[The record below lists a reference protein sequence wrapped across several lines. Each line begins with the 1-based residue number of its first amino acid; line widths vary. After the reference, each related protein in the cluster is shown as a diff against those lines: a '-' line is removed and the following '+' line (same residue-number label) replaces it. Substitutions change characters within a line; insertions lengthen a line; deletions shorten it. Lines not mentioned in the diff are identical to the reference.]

1 MLKKFIFIAVL
12 FLQTFNLKADEGMW
26 LPMLLQS
33 INADALYSK
42 GLKIPIDSIY
52 SVNKTS
58 LKDAIVHFGGG
69 CTGEII
75 SNKGLLL
82 TNHHCGYSQIQSH
95 STVENDYLTNGFG
108 R

>member
-1 MLKKFIFIAVL
+1 
-12 FLQTFNLKADEGMW
+12 MW
-26 LPMLLQS
+26 LPMLLQTV
-33 INADALYSK
+33 NGDALYTK

-58 LKDAIVHFGGG
+58 LKDAIVLFGGG

-95 STVENDYLTNGFG
+95 STIEHDYLTNGFWAKNMSEELPC
-108 R
+108 RDLLQPSSFVLMM